1 MLILIKV
8 LGINLFYIMGNEF
21 NNKIN
26 AIWENYKN
34 LFVNIELLY
43 KRTWFFDGK
52 KSMKKLWIY
61 GKIRNLC
68 WIISYFSRP
77 LLSKYR
83 ILCNFHKLYI
93 FIDSK
98 LFIKNCKEIKNLI
111 FHRIICNNK
120 TLHKKLMQSIFLL
133 KYSTL
138 NEILLHTRNRS
149 QQWFLCSFLFV
160 W

>member
-1 MLILIKV
+1 MR
-8 LGINLFYIMGNEF
+8 F
-21 NNKIN
+21 
-26 AIWENYKN
+26 
-34 LFVNIELLY
+34 
-43 KRTWFFDGK
+43 
-52 KSMKKLWIY
+52 
-61 GKIRNLC
+61 GKIIKIYLSILNYCIRELDSLMEKNRWRNCGFTENLC

-120 TLHKKLMQSIFLL
+120 ILHKKLMQSIFLL